1 MKKNFW
7 AQVWAKEAKIAL
19 KTRFLFNFL
28 KFGSLVFLEIAYND
42 NLQQFLTSNRGKTD
56 EKNILELN
64 LGQNWA

>member
-1 MKKNFW
+1 MKKKFW
-7 AQVWAKEAKIAL
+7 VKEAKIAL

-42 NLQQFLTSNRGKTD
+42 NLQQFLTSNRGKTY
-56 EKNILELN
+56 EKNFLELN